1 MRPGRGIVMLLLAG
15 AIGQIAGCVSLDSY
29 RKLQMD
35 NNKLVGEKGHLEQ
48 ELFDARNNNQGLLTR
63 ITSCEDQLSSKE
75 ALIANLQGE
84 NDRLGGAVTRADE
97 LLQNMAKR
105 NMPNDPI
112 VIERVLPAELDTAI
126 KQFAEQYPND
136 VFYDPQRGVVKWKS
150 DLLFALGSDV
160 VKQDATKSLDGF
172 AQIMKSSAAAGFEVL
187 VVGHTDNTRIG
198 KPQTMEQH
206 PTNWHLSTHRA
217 IAVGRVLQNDGVMPE
232 KIGVM
237 GFGEYR
243 PIASNASETG
253 KSQNRRVE
261 IYVVPQG
268 SIGGAAV
275 PPSSSVAAQRAPA
288 PAPEVNSTAMSDD
301 GIK

>member
-1 MRPGRGIVMLLLAG
+1 MRPGRWIAMLGMAVGIG
-15 AIGQIAGCVSLDSY
+15 HSAGCVSLDAY

-35 NNKLVGEKGHLEQ
+35 NTKLIGEKATLEQ
-48 ELFDARNNNQGLLTR
+48 EVYDARNNNQGLLTR
-63 ITSCEDQLSSKE
+63 LTAAEDQLSSKE
-75 ALIANLQGE
+75 ALIANLSQE
-84 NDRLGGAVTRADE
+84 NERLGGAVGRADE
-97 LLQNMAKR
+97 LLSDLAKR

-112 VIERVLPAELDTAI
+112 VIERVLPAELDSAI

-136 VFYDPQRGVVKWKS
+136 VFYDPARGVVKWKA

-160 VKQDATKSLDGF
+160 VKQDAMQSLNGF
-172 AQIMKSSAAAGFEVL
+172 AQIMRSPAAAGFEVL

-198 KPQTMEQH
+198 KPSTMEQH

-217 IAVGRVLQNDGVMPE
+217 IAVGKTLQGDGLMPE

-243 PIASNASETG
+243 PVASNASETG
-253 KSQNRRVE
+253 RGQNRRVE
-261 IYVVPQG
+261 VYVVPEG

-275 PPSSSVAAQRAPA
+275 PPSNAVATKRL
-288 PAPEVNSTAMSDD
+288 PEATTSALSDD